1 RGAGRADHPGHR
13 GPSGLPPTI
22 LFAAIALVV
31 WLGARIAAA
40 HARRRGWLFILAGIG
55 VCLVPL
61 WFAFE
66 NVIRLLPANI

>member
-1 RGAGRADHPGHR
+1 MPITLGTGDHRAW
-13 GPSGLPPTI
+13 PPTI